1 MHSPMSSSA
10 FKPEYRQR
18 IHPSA
23 RLVSRLL
30 TTSTMDG
37 TRPVFCNNCFRNVR
51 VFCSPRLGSHCM
63 SLHKLA
69 KELDETAR
77 QSASMLEGIAEALEI
92 LSDSKLNK
100 DASVRDAVQMIVIAL
115 QGQDR
120 IEQRCHNLA
129 LATRQFALLPA
140 STPQSVFDEI
150 WSSLSLD
157 ELRLPALSGVAARQ
171 NHGEVDL
178 F

>member
-1 MHSPMSSSA
+1 
-10 FKPEYRQR
+10 
-18 IHPSA
+18 
-23 RLVSRLL
+23 
-30 TTSTMDG
+30 
-37 TRPVFCNNCFRNVR
+37 
-51 VFCSPRLGSHCM
+51 M

-157 ELRLPALSGVAARQ
+157 ELRLPALSGVAAHQ